1 MSYLDVAARLY
12 RYSFTDTLLI
22 HAQRPDAT
30 ACAELE
36 LWNQKMSRWVNR
48 GAKGIALLDDTGPR
62 TRLRYVFDIADTH
75 LVRGGRT
82 PLLWNLDSREHEQ
95 AILDHLADTYGLS
108 QTDSMNTA
116 LMELAQQLTA
126 DNLDEAMDG
135 LAYEVAGTFLEE
147 LDEDNIRVRF
157 RELMTNSIFYTLSR
171 RCGQEPMAVLD
182 DDDFIRIVDF
192 NKLPVLS
199 FLGNAVSE
207 QCEAVLFDIGREMR
221 KIYKKEITQQLEKS
235 VDSLYNTNTD
245 FSTLKRENKETTTKG
260 GQENGVDVLPQG
272 RLSVPE
278 SGREGRAADHREVR
292 DAAQDVPERESQELV
307 SEYADERQA
316 EPASGADRGSSGE
329 PGGNPAGQPER
340 EVSGTE
346 QGAGPAG
353 MGGAPEQPDGDGR
366 RDRLE
371 GIGVQLTE
379 STTEQDLSEAEE
391 EIASAFSLPDLPTV
405 EQQIRAIEAP
415 IQARYADEIALD
427 PEVVDEIL
435 RTGSNRSKGQ
445 LRLIY
450 NFMVE
455 ETPEEYTE
463 FVKNEYG
470 TGGKGFEIDGAKYA
484 VWFDDLGLRIAAGS
498 TAKGGTIVNAFLSW
512 EDVSNRIH
520 ELLRQG
526 EYAPQAVL
534 DAARQNALQEH
545 AQTLAYM
552 ERDLADGVAEAVF
565 QDTEIFR
572 GGFPE
577 LTDRLAA
584 LLDDTDFLTDL
595 NERLSALGEAYV
607 EDKDLMRM
615 HFYKPDKVAA
625 LFQQF
630 AKPYQNYAAR
640 EDFHWNEYKKF
651 ITEDEINAYF
661 TRGSNYS
668 DSRLAIY
675 SFFLNHEDKKERADF
690 LKDHYGIGGSSHALC
705 GADDSHEDHDGRG
718 IALERGSYGNPDAS
732 VHLNWNQ
739 AAGRIDQLIRDS
751 EYLKP
756 ADYSRMPVYE
766 QERMA
771 MWVMTFYHHLPN
783 EVERPY
789 PQDLYHEEGRKALVE
804 KLADP
809 EQAAELL
816 EQMDNALLSV
826 PLDSEEYRD
835 KSELLFFLH
844 QYVEG
849 TYTIFPEK
857 KQAVEIAV
865 PEQGQMSMFDFM
877 EQEPQSKEQSIVA
890 TVEKP
895 RKAKVVAR
903 YQSTV
908 MMQAG
913 YIEDIAILQYPD
925 GKFYNHYNYD
935 EETGTGAAE
944 TGPFNSLNDAKAVIR
959 QTREDAKA
967 VESFE
972 NQPKQ
977 MYSRENGSFLYL
989 GNNHL
994 YRIERSNAHD
1004 VYLKDMEN
1012 SAVAGRV
1019 IPLPSYSETLAKNPL
1034 NDFLKLDA
1042 DHTQKD
1048 SRSIYKECLYTLLEK
1063 VERSEIYPLLRDRDT
1078 TEEEAENLIREKIE
1092 DLFAS
1097 GEVENAIYSEAI
1109 DTWAHFGEW
1118 IQEDIFQHTYQDV
1131 ITDRRDAVALYQDSM
1146 DAPQWVRGIMVPY
1159 TAEEKTVEP
1168 ILQSLPLDAA
1178 NEYNALKE
1186 RYPDALVGYEQY
1198 GNFEFYGEDAK
1209 RVSELLGSKL
1219 LEKETA
1225 LGKVEVSGFLREQ
1238 WISQAMKL
1246 WKQGESI
1253 YLSGQQEDGTHA
1265 QTKYF
1270 RREEYLPVNTIIEL
1284 DDREFRVDSVD
1295 FGNRTV
1301 SLQDMTLAK
1310 EARYPIFRTEP
1321 LEYIRHLYEQA
1332 DVPME
1337 EAVEI
1342 TVFTALHNAG
1352 VAYENF
1358 SPEQMDVIYSVAES
1372 GGALEDLLNPEFP
1385 PEQMQL
1391 IADVQNRTD
1400 AISRAA
1406 AEEALEPLTQ
1416 QPMTPAEV
1424 NHARRQHN
1432 LPLENGA
1439 VEQPAPPKQEPIN
1452 FHIEDNDLGAGGPKT
1467 KYKANVEAI
1476 RLLKT
1481 LDVEQRQA
1489 TVEEQEIL
1497 SRYVGWGGIPQAF
1510 DENNADW
1517 SKEYAE
1523 LESLLTADEY
1533 KEARASTLNAFYTS
1547 PTVIKAMY
1555 EALGNMGLS
1564 KGNVLEPSC
1573 GVGNFMG
1580 LVPDSMEKIR
1590 MYGVELDSI
1599 SGRIAQQLYQK
1610 NKIAV
1615 QGFETMQFP
1624 DSFFDCVV
1632 GNVPFGNYKVPDKR
1646 YDRHNF
1652 LIHDYFIAKS
1662 LDLVRPGGVVAVVTS
1677 SGTMDKKDS
1686 SVREY
1691 LANRADLVG
1700 AIRLPNNAFQR
1711 NANTSVVADI
1721 LFLQKRDRAAVE
1733 RADWVDL
1740 GETPDGYSI
1749 NQYFAQHPEMVLGE
1763 ITTESTQYGKQ
1774 ETTVKPIEG
1783 ADLAKQLK
1791 EAVGNIH
1798 ATITEPEISDDELD
1812 VQEEPIPADPS
1823 VKNFSFT
1830 NVDGQIYYREN
1841 SFMNKVELPAVTA
1854 ERVLGMIALRETT
1867 RKLLDCQLHDGSDAE
1882 VQLLQNDLLKQ
1893 YKAFTAQYGLIN
1905 STANKRAFRQDSSYC
1920 LLASLEILDEEK
1932 NLKRLADIFTKRT
1945 IRKPEPVT
1953 SVDTPS
1959 EALALSIGEKAKVDV
1974 PFMAQLCGKS
1984 EQEVT
1989 DELAGAIFR
1998 NPVTQQWE
2006 TSDEYLSGN
2015 VREKLATAETFA
2027 ANHAEYQINVDYL
2040 KRVQPKDL
2048 DASEIEVRLG
2058 ANWVKPEYITQF
2070 MREVFKTPNYYVG
2083 SDIKATYSEISGAW
2097 NISGKSLD
2105 RGNPLVTNTYGT
2117 LRVNGYKLLEDALN
2131 LRDTKIYDTIHDA
2144 DGDHRVLNK
2153 QETMLA
2159 QQAQESIREAF
2170 KQWIFKDLDRRE
2182 DLCATYNRI
2191 FNAIRPREYDGSHIR
2206 FEGMTPEISLMPH
2219 QKNAVAHILYGNN
2232 TLLAHCVGA
2241 GKTFQMI
2248 AAGME
2253 SRRLGLSQKNLYVVP
2268 NHLTEQW
2275 GADFLRLYPN
2285 ANVLV
2290 ATKKDFEPSNRKQFC
2305 SRIATGDYDAIVI
2318 GHSQFE
2324 RVPLSPERQKAII
2337 ERQIDDITLAL
2348 ADARSEDS
2356 RSFTVKQMEKTKKTL
2371 EAKLQRLNDQTRKDD
2386 VVTFEELG
2394 VDRLFVDESHFYKN
2408 MFLYTKMRNIAGIAQ
2423 TDAQKSSDM
2432 FAKCQYL
2439 DELTGGKGVTFATG
2453 TPVSNSMVELYTI
2466 MRYLQYDT
2474 LQKMG
2479 LSHFDDWAASFG
2491 ETVTAIELSPEGTGY
2506 RAKTRFARFFNL
2518 PELISLFKESAD
2530 VQTADMLNLPVPEAE
2545 YINEVLKPSETQEEM
2560 VSSFADRAEAVRNGN
2575 VNPRFDNMLKITNDG
2590 RKLALDQ
2597 RLMNDML
2604 PDEPESKVNR
2614 CVDNAFKVWEESAPD
2629 KGTQLIFCDL
2639 STPKADGTF
2648 NVYDDVR
2655 EKLVARG
2662 VPREEVAFIHEYNT
2676 ETKKADLF
2684 AKVRA
2689 GQVRILMGSTP
2700 KLGAGTNIQ
2709 DRLIALHHLDC
2720 PWKPSDLEQQEGR
2733 ILRQGNRNK
2742 QVKIYRYVTENTF
2755 DSYMWQILE
2764 NKQKFISQIMT
2775 SKSPVRACD
2784 DVDDTAL
2791 SYAEIKALATGNP
2804 YIKEKMDLDIQVSKL
2819 KLLKANHTS
2828 QIYSLESDIA
2838 RRYPREIAVAQ
2849 GQIEALKTDM
2859 EAAKPLL
2866 AQDKDHF
2873 SMEISGKVY
2882 TERKE
2887 AGAAIIEACKALK
2900 AAGAEGRIGSYGA
2913 FELHSRFDNFDKVFR
2928 LSIKGAWNYSMEV
2941 GKDPQGNILRVT
2953 NALASI
2959 ERTLPQVER
2968 RLENLEQQLVQAKEE
2983 AKRPFA
2989 QEVELAEKSARLAE
3003 LNSLLNMDE
3012 KGSEDALGVDEG
3024 AAETEVADRPRQPV
3038 NYAGRVAER
3047 TADDVRKP
3055 SVLAQLHA
3063 KQAGRSAEPQKS
3075 QKRKSHE
3082 MEL

>member
-1 MSYLDVAARLY
+1 
-12 RYSFTDTLLI
+12 
-22 HAQRPDAT
+22 
-30 ACAELE
+30 
-36 LWNQKMSRWVNR
+36 
-48 GAKGIALLDDTGPR
+48 
-62 TRLRYVFDIADTH
+62 
-75 LVRGGRT
+75 
-82 PLLWNLDSREHEQ
+82 
-95 AILDHLADTYGLS
+95 
-108 QTDSMNTA
+108 
-116 LMELAQQLTA
+116 
-126 DNLDEAMDG
+126 
-135 LAYEVAGTFLEE
+135 
-147 LDEDNIRVRF
+147 
-157 RELMTNSIFYTLSR
+157 
-171 RCGQEPMAVLD
+171 
-182 DDDFIRIVDF
+182 
-192 NKLPVLS
+192 
-199 FLGNAVSE
+199 
-207 QCEAVLFDIGREMR
+207 
-221 KIYKKEITQQLEKS
+221 
-235 VDSLYNTNTD
+235 
-245 FSTLKRENKETTTKG
+245 
-260 GQENGVDVLPQG
+260 
-272 RLSVPE
+272 
-278 SGREGRAADHREVR
+278 
-292 DAAQDVPERESQELV
+292 
-307 SEYADERQA
+307 
-316 EPASGADRGSSGE
+316 
-329 PGGNPAGQPER
+329 
-340 EVSGTE
+340 
-346 QGAGPAG
+346 

-379 STTEQDLSEAEE
+379 PTTEQDLSEAEE
-391 EIASAFSLPDLPTV
+391 EIASAFSFPDLPTV

-427 PEVVDEIL
+427 SEVVDEIL

-455 ETPEEYTE
+455 KTPEEYTE

-484 VWFDDLGLRIAAGS
+484 VWFDDLGLRIAAGG
-498 TAKGGTIVNAFLSW
+498 TAKGGTIANASLSW

-565 QDTEIFR
+565 QDVEIFR

-577 LTDRLAA
+577 LTDRLAG
-584 LLDDTDFLTDL
+584 LLDDTNFLTDL
-595 NERLSALGEAYV
+595 NDRLSALGEAYA

-630 AKPYQNYAAR
+630 AKPYQNYSAR
-640 EDFHWNEYKKF
+640 DGFHWNEYKKF

-661 TRGSNYS
+661 IRGSNYS

-690 LKDHYGIGGSSHALC
+690 LKEHYGIGGSSHALC

-766 QERMA
+766 REQMA
-771 MWVMTFYHHLPN
+771 MRVMGFYHHLPN
-783 EVERPY
+783 DVDRPY

-804 KLADP
+804 KLEAP
-809 EQAAELL
+809 EQAVELL

-826 PLDSEEYRD
+826 PLDSEEYER
-835 KSELLFFLH
+835 KAESLSILH

-857 KQAVEIAV
+857 KRAVEIAV
-865 PEQGQMSMFDFM
+865 PEQGQISMFDFM
-877 EQEPQSKEQSIVA
+877 EQEPQSKEQSTA
-890 TVEKP
+890 AAVEKP
-895 RKAKVVAR
+895 KK
-903 YQSTV
+903 
-908 MMQAG
+908 
-913 YIEDIAILQYPD
+913 
-925 GKFYNHYNYD
+925 
-935 EETGTGAAE
+935 
-944 TGPFNSLNDAKAVIR
+944 DA
-959 QTREDAKA
+959 
-967 VESFE
+967 
-972 NQPKQ
+972 P
-977 MYSRENGSFLYL
+977 
-989 GNNHL
+989 
-994 YRIERSNAHD
+994 
-1004 VYLKDMEN
+1004 LKD
-1012 SAVAGRV
+1012 A
-1019 IPLPSYSETLAKNPL
+1019 PLVDEKYSEQTLQP
-1034 NDFLKLDA
+1034 
-1042 DHTQKD
+1042 
-1048 SRSIYKECLYTLLEK
+1048 
-1063 VERSEIYPLLRDRDT
+1063 
-1078 TEEEAENLIREKIE
+1078 
-1092 DLFAS
+1092 
-1097 GEVENAIYSEAI
+1097 
-1109 DTWAHFGEW
+1109 
-1118 IQEDIFQHTYQDV
+1118 
-1131 ITDRRDAVALYQDSM
+1131 
-1146 DAPQWVRGIMVPY
+1146 
-1159 TAEEKTVEP
+1159 
-1168 ILQSLPLDAA
+1168 LPLDAA
-1178 NEYNALKE
+1178 NEYNSLKE

-1209 RVSELLGSKL
+1209 RVSELLDSKL
-1219 LEKETA
+1219 LEKKTA
-1225 LGKVEVSGFLREQ
+1225 FGKVEVAGFPSEQ
-1238 WISQAMKL
+1238 WVSQAMKL

-1253 YLSGQQEDGTHA
+1253 YLSGQQEDGNHA

-1270 RREEYLPVNTIIEL
+1270 RKEEYLPVNTLIEL
-1284 DDREFRVDSVD
+1284 DDREFRVDSVN
-1295 FGNRTV
+1295 FEQGTV

-1310 EARYPIFRTEP
+1310 EARYPIFRTES
-1321 LEYIRHLYEQA
+1321 LEYIRHVYEQA

-1352 VAYENF
+1352 VAYEDF

-1372 GGALEDLLNPEFP
+1372 GGELEDLLNPEFP

-1406 AEEALEPLTQ
+1406 AEEAMEPLIQ

-1432 LPLENGA
+1432 LPLDSEA
-1439 VEQPAPPKQEPIN
+1439 ETEQPVQPKQEPMN
-1452 FHIEDNDLGAGGPKT
+1452 FRITDDDLGAGGPKT

-1476 RLLKT
+1476 RVLQT
-1481 LDVEQRQA
+1481 LDAEQRQA
-1489 TVEEQEIL
+1489 TAKEQEIL

-1510 DENNADW
+1510 DESNAEW

-1523 LESLLTADEY
+1523 LQSLLTADEY

-1711 NANTSVVADI
+1711 NANTGVVADI
-1721 LFLQKRDRAAVE
+1721 LFLQKRDRVAVE
-1733 RADWVDL
+1733 RAEWVDL
-1740 GETPDGYSI
+1740 AETPEGYSI

-1783 ADLAKQLK
+1783 ADLAQQLK
-1791 EAVGNIH
+1791 EAVSNIQ

-1882 VQLLQNDLLKQ
+1882 VQLLQNELKQ
-1893 YKAFTAQYGLIN
+1893 QYTAFKAQYGLIN

-1974 PFMAQLCGKS
+1974 PFMAQLCGKP
-1984 EQEVT
+1984 EQEIT

-2015 VREKLATAETFA
+2015 VREKLATAEIFA

-2070 MREVFKTPNYYVG
+2070 MKEVFKTPNYYAG
-2083 SDIKATYSEISGAW
+2083 IDIKATYSEISGAW

-2105 RGNPLVTNTYGT
+2105 RGNPLVSNTYGT

-2371 EAKLQRLNDQTRKDD
+2371 EAKLQKLNDQTRKDD

-2530 VQTADMLNLPVPEAE
+2530 VQTADMLNLPVPKAE
-2545 YINEVLKPSETQEEM
+2545 YINEVLKPSEIQEEM
-2560 VSSFADRAEAVRNGN
+2560 VSSFADRAEAVRNGS
-2575 VNPRFDNMLKITNDG
+2575 VNPKFDNMLKITNDG

-2597 RLMNDML
+2597 RLMNEML
-2604 PDEPESKVNR
+2604 PDESESKVNR

-2629 KGTQLIFCDL
+2629 RGTQLIFCDL

-2838 RRYPREIAVAQ
+2838 RRYPREITAAK

-2900 AAGAEGRIGSYGA
+2900 AAGTEGRIGSYGA

-2941 GKDPQGNILRVT
+2941 GKDPLGNILRVT
-2953 NALASI
+2953 NALTGI
-2959 ERTLPQVER
+2959 ERALPQVER
-2968 RLENLEQQLVQAKEE
+2968 RLETLEQQLAQAKEE

-2989 QEVELAEKSARLAE
+2989 QEAELAEKSARLAE

-3012 KGSEDALGVDEG
+3012 KGSEDALGVDED

-3047 TADDVRKP
+3047 TADNVRKP

-3063 KQAGRSAEPQKS
+3063 KQAECSAEPQKF
-3075 QKRKSHE
+3075 QKRKSHN
-3082 MEL
+3082 MER